1 MEEEPRK
8 NSTRKLTRE
17 LKMNDIHFDPASVL
31 DHPELLTSELGK
43 VCCAIFCMRGIFKDD
58 CRSPKE

>member
-1 MEEEPRK
+1 
-8 NSTRKLTRE
+8 
-17 LKMNDIHFDPASVL
+17 MNDIHFDPASVL